1 MAGRQ
6 QHVAAENKGI
16 VNYLMFPK
24 FGLREWEGERS
35 GSTNTS
41 TNTFTNGNANID
53 TNTHP
58 NTNTDTNHFRFPEF
72 GLCEWEVRIDQV
84 LNLKIHLQIQ
94 IYKSK
99 NYKFT
104 NLQIYKLTNLQ
115 IHIISCSL
123 SLVFAGGRLG

>member
-41 TNTFTNGNANID
+41 TNIFTNGNTIGNANIN
-53 TNTHP
+53 TNTYT
-58 NTNTDTNHFRFPEF
+58 NTNTDTNHLMFPE
-72 GLCEWEVRIDQV
+72 W
-84 LNLKIHLQIQ
+84 
-94 IYKSK
+94 
-99 NYKFT
+99 
-104 NLQIYKLTNLQ
+104 
-115 IHIISCSL
+115 SL
-123 SLVFAGGRLG
+123 RVGG